1 MTFVVRGCGLYPR
14 RCQERTFTSYYC
26 KEFLFMTSKIFKK
39 TKTSLRLAALRK
51 AERLSA
57 LGARPPF
64 IKRLLPSLGARTIRR
79 IYRDIVGRPPRP
91 GKWGAESAAWWQAT
105 RGRRIEGGL
114 FYRTAWL
121 PLAWVWDLSHLET
134 FLCAYRLHQRR
145 CRSLGIRPS
154 PIECVW
160 QLLRYVDEGLA
171 CVVTCDDCGA
181 SYLVDIPVE
190 TDRRMSCPYCRAWS
204 WHRLLSPRPRRRNT
218 GSPAAG

>member
-114 FYRTAWL
+114 FYRTAGL
-121 PLAWVWDLSHLET
+121 G
-134 FLCAYRLHQRR
+134 FLK
-145 CRSLGIRPS
+145 
-154 PIECVW
+154 
-160 QLLRYVDEGLA
+160 DF
-171 CVVTCDDCGA
+171 
-181 SYLVDIPVE
+181 
-190 TDRRMSCPYCRAWS
+190 
-204 WHRLLSPRPRRRNT
+204 
-218 GSPAAG
+218 